1 MTEGRIKEVIV
12 DSRINKIL
20 AMRTDS
26 VAMLEA
32 LDAISEFYVAN
43 TVDARRALRQD
54 LELQNIQLAKKF
66 LNEFD
71 QVRQR
76 IERVEEEAKKMEAGC
91 NLLASRVSDADSNM
105 KSFMEKASELENR
118 RNFYSEQ
125 SKEISSFLNR
135 FQLST
140 AEVNILSKSNIDDP
154 AGANSFFEALKRLKT
169 AYAECKLMVEKHRY
183 SAGFELLDM
192 LGQHQEMA
200 YQRLFDWVKI
210 KCESLPE
217 SGSTEDIDT
226 MLQISIRYLRSLPI
240 YFAQCQDLV
249 ITSRRTQ
256 LVQRFVVAL
265 TQGGPVLAQA
275 LSLF

>member
-1 MTEGRIKEVIV
+1 
-12 DSRINKIL
+12 
-20 AMRTDS
+20 
-26 VAMLEA
+26 
-32 LDAISEFYVAN
+32 
-43 TVDARRALRQD
+43 
-54 LELQNIQLAKKF
+54 
-66 LNEFD
+66 
-71 QVRQR
+71 
-76 IERVEEEAKKMEAGC
+76 
-91 NLLASRVSDADSNM
+91 
-105 KSFMEKASELENR
+105 
-118 RNFYSEQ
+118 
-125 SKEISSFLNR
+125 
-135 FQLST
+135 
-140 AEVNILSKSNIDDP
+140 
-154 AGANSFFEALKRLKT
+154 
-169 AYAECKLMVEKHRY
+169 MVEKHRY